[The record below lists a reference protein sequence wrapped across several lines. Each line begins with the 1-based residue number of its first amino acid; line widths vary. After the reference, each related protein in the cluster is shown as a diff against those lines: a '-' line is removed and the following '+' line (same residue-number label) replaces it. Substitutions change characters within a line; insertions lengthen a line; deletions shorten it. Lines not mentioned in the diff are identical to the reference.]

1 GPKEIGA
8 WLHIGEDGAI
18 TVYTGK
24 VEVGQNARTSLTQV
38 VSEELRVPMES
49 IRLVMGDTDL
59 TPYDQG
65 TFGSRTTPDM
75 VPRLRNVAAAAREL
89 LIDLAAKTWT
99 ADRAKLAAA
108 DRHITD
114 KDSKRSITYSQLTKG
129 QKLMQPVE
137 NPPTTV

>member
-1 GPKEIGA
+1 
-8 WLHIGEDGAI
+8 
-18 TVYTGK
+18 
-24 VEVGQNARTSLTQV
+24 
-38 VSEELRVPMES
+38 SEELRVPMES

-89 LIDLAAKTWT
+89 LIDLAAKTWN
-99 ADRAKLAAA
+99 ADRGRLAAA

-114 KDSKRSITYSQLTKG
+114 NGSKRSLSYSQLTRG

-137 NPPTTV
+137 NPPATAPADWRVCGKSAAKVNGRAIVTGKHK